1 MKTSNPFRLA
11 LALAIWA
18 APLLAQQPPAVQAN
32 PAPGC
37 RPRRRGRQ
45 LAVAKGTGQFTC

>member
-18 APLLAQQPPAVQAN
+18 APLLAQQPP
-32 PAPGC
+32 
-37 RPRRRGRQ
+37 RQ
-45 LAVAKGTGQFTC
+45 CKRIPLLAAGHAGAEDNLQ